1 MKNLDSRIV
10 KIQKIMGVRNL
21 ITEASKKDVLVNK
34 LGLKEE
40 HAEFFDRTCGGLSV
54 MIFKKYLRFI
64 FQFMK
69 NSPGEEFT
77 TLTEKEVIEA
87 INRNPSIPAA
97 HKQRIQSIMDWVRV
111 GLNGRLNQYQDSTFS
126 ELYNESEE
134 WHDSLNLGQ
143 GDINY
148 KEENTIIK
156 DFRDADG
163 NGFYWVDL
171 NTNTSDEECK
181 RMGHCGRT
189 GYDKNLY
196 SLRENKKL
204 PGGKFTLNKS
214 HLTSSIGDNGILYQL
229 KGPKNS
235 KPQEEFHQYILPLFF
250 VLGGGGEEVDFL
262 IKGFGSEYA
271 SNLDFKITDLPDDTI
286 KELYTQRPELFESYS
301 LRSKLKEM
309 GLIEMPGLQSFVL
322 SIPAHSIDRYVDG
335 DWLIRKRKWTD
346 AQGNK
351 RESKSYFFETLL
363 TDPWELWQNYNSD
376 WEGAVDYYLNKE
388 NEKKIRDYLIS
399 LAENP
404 EEHKDDS
411 TTSLIEEFDDNND
424 VKNAISSAV
433 NDAEAND
440 YIDTLTK
447 HLEDGLEEYGTV
459 LKLNDE
465 GAEIQ
470 INLQSFVDQHVDNDE
485 WLLECLDT
493 CGETNSE
500 CIFDEIVGAYGF
512 EKPRWNFDDRYIPDV
527 NKTFFNEMLSDRLSD
542 FIS

>member
-1 MKNLDSRIV
+1 MRNLDSRIV

-87 INRNPSIPAA
+87 LNKNPSIPAA

-148 KEENTIIK
+148 KEENAIIK

-163 NGFYWVDL
+163 YGFYWADL

-189 GYDKNLY
+189 GSNNNLY

-214 HLTSSIGDNGILYQL
+214 HLTSSIGDDGILYQL

-309 GLIEMPGLQSFVL
+309 GLIEMPGLQNFVL
-322 SIPAHSIDRYVDG
+322 SIPAHAIDRYVDG
-335 DWLIRKRKWTD
+335 DWLIRRRKWTD
-346 AQGNK
+346 AQGVK
-351 RESKSYFFETLL
+351 RESKTYFFETLL
-363 TDPWELWQNYNSD
+363 TDPWDLWQNYNSD
-376 WEGAVDYYLNKE
+376 WESAVDYNLNKE

-404 EEHKDDS
+404 SEYEESS
-411 TTSLIEEFDDNND
+411 TKELINNLDEESD
-424 VKNAISSAV
+424 VRNAISEAV
-433 NDAEAND
+433 NQAESDD
-440 YIDTLTK
+440 YTDTLRK
-447 HLEDGLEEYGTV
+447 HLDSKLEEYGTV

-500 CIFDEIVGAYGF
+500 CIFDEVIGAYGF
-512 EKPRWNFDDRYIPDV
+512 EKPRWNFDDRYYPDV
-527 NKTFFNEMLSDRLSD
+527 DSRFFNDMLSDRLSD
-542 FIS
+542 FIR

>member
-10 KIQKIMGVRNL
+10 KIQKIIGVRNL

-34 LGLKEE
+34 IGLTGEI
-40 HAEFFDRTCGGLSV
+40 ADFFDRTCGGLSV
-54 MIFKKYLRFI
+54 IMFKKYL
-64 FQFMK
+64 QFFYTYMTRTGTKFK
-69 NSPGEEFT
+69 N
-77 TLTEKEVIEA
+77 EKDA
-87 INRNPSIPAA
+87 IDLLNKITKLPRAD
-97 HKQRIQSIMDWVRV
+97 REYLQSIMDWVRV

-126 ELYNESEE
+126 ELYNESKE

-189 GYDKNLY
+189 GSDKKLY

-204 PGGKFTLNKS
+204 PGGKFILNKS
-214 HLTSSIGDNGILYQL
+214 HLTASIGDDGILYQL

-250 VLGGGGEEVDFL
+250 VLGGRGEEEDYL
-262 IKGFGSEYA
+262 IQGFGSEYA

-286 KELYTQRPELFESYS
+286 KELYTQRPELFESYT

-322 SIPAHSIDRYVDG
+322 SIPAHGIDRYVDG
-335 DWLIRKRKWTD
+335 DWVIGRRRWTD
-346 AQGNK
+346 AQGSK

-363 TDPWELWQNYNSD
+363 TDPWEIWQNYNSD
-376 WEGAVDYYLNKE
+376 WESAVDYYLNE
-388 NEKKIRDYLIS
+388 NNNKKIRDYLIS

-404 EEHKDDS
+404 SEYEESS
-411 TTSLIEEFDDNND
+411 TKELIEDLDEEFD
-424 VKNAISSAV
+424 VRNAISEAV

-440 YIDTLTK
+440 YIDRLRK
-447 HLEDGLEEYGTV
+447 HLESKLEEYGTV
-459 LKLNDE
+459 LKFNDE

-470 INLQSFVDQHVDNDE
+470 IDLQSFVDQHVNSDE
-485 WLLECLDT
+485 WFLETLDN
-493 CGETNSE
+493 CGETNYE
-500 CIFDEIVGAYGF
+500 CIFDSIVEDWGF
-512 EKPRWNFDDRYIPDV
+512 EKPRWNFDDRYTPDV
-527 NKTFFNEMLSDRLSD
+527 NEEYFNDVLSDRLSD
-542 FIS
+542 FIR

>member
-1 MKNLDSRIV
+1 MRNLDSRIV

-21 ITEASKKDVLVNK
+21 IMEASKKDVLVNK
-34 LGLKEE
+34 LGLREE

-87 INRNPSIPAA
+87 LNRNPSIPAA

-111 GLNGRLNQYQDSTFS
+111 GLNGRLNQYQDLTFS

-134 WHDSLNLGQ
+134 WHNSLNLGQ

-163 NGFYWVDL
+163 YGFYWVDL

-189 GYDKNLY
+189 GSNNNLY

-214 HLTSSIGDNGILYQL
+214 HLTSSIGNDGILYQL

-250 VLGGGGEEVDFL
+250 VLGGRGEQEDYL
-262 IKGFGSEYA
+262 IQGFGSEYA
-271 SNLDFKITDLPDDTI
+271 SNLDFKITDLPDETI
-286 KELYTQRPELFESYS
+286 KQLYEQRPELFESYS

-309 GLIEMPGLQSFVL
+309 GLIEMPGLQNFVL
-322 SIPAHSIDRYVDG
+322 SIPTHAIDRYVDG
-335 DWLIRKRKWTD
+335 DWLIGRRRWTD

-363 TDPWELWQNYNSD
+363 TDPWEIWQNYNSD

-404 EEHKDDS
+404 NEYEESS
-411 TTSLIEEFDDNND
+411 TKELIEDLDEEND
-424 VKNAISSAV
+424 VRNAISEAV
-433 NDAEAND
+433 NQAEADD
-440 YIDTLTK
+440 YTDALRK
-447 HLEDGLEEYGTV
+447 HLESKLEDYGNV

-512 EKPRWNFDDRYIPDV
+512 EKPRWNFDDRYYPDV
-527 NKTFFNEMLSDRLSD
+527 DSRFFNDMLSDRLSD
-542 FIS
+542 FIR

>member
-1 MKNLDSRIV
+1 MRNLDSRIV
-10 KIQKIMGVRNL
+10 KIQKIMRVM
-21 ITEASKKDVLVNK
+21 EASKKDVLVNK
-34 LGLKEE
+34 LGLREE

-87 INRNPSIPAA
+87 LNRNPSIPAA

-134 WHDSLNLGQ
+134 WHNSLNLGQ

-189 GYDKNLY
+189 GSNNNLY

-214 HLTSSIGDNGILYQL
+214 HLTSSIGNDGILYQL

-250 VLGGGGEEVDFL
+250 VLGGRGEQEDYL
-262 IKGFGSEYA
+262 IQGFGSEYA
-271 SNLDFKITDLPDDTI
+271 SNLDFKITDLPDETI
-286 KELYTQRPELFESYS
+286 KQLYEQRPELFESYS

-322 SIPAHSIDRYVDG
+322 SIEAHGIDRYVDG
-335 DWLIRKRKWTD
+335 DWVIGKRKWTD

-363 TDPWELWQNYNSD
+363 TDPWDIWQNYNSD
-376 WEGAVDYYLNKE
+376 WEGAVSYYLNKE

-404 EEHKDDS
+404 SEYEESS
-411 TTSLIEEFDDNND
+411 TKELIENLDEEFD
-424 VKNAISSAV
+424 VRNAISEAV
-433 NDAEAND
+433 NDAEADD
-440 YIDTLTK
+440 YIDTLRK
-447 HLEDGLEEYGTV
+447 HLESKLEEYGTV
-459 LKLNDE
+459 LKFNDE

-470 INLQSFVDQHVDNDE
+470 IDLQSFVDQHVNSDE
-485 WLLECLDT
+485 WFLETLDN
-493 CGETNSE
+493 CGETNYE
-500 CIFDEIVGAYGF
+500 CIFDSIVEDWGF
-512 EKPRWNFDDRYIPDV
+512 DKPKWNFDDRYTPDV
-527 NKTFFNEMLSDRLSD
+527 NEEYFNDVLSDRLSD
-542 FIS
+542 FMR

>member
-1 MKNLDSRIV
+1 MRNLDSRIV

-54 MIFKKYLRFI
+54 MIFKKYLRYI

-77 TLTEKEVIEA
+77 TLSEKEVIEA
-87 INRNPSIPAA
+87 LNKNPSIPAA

-126 ELYNESEE
+126 ELYDKSEE
-134 WHDSLNLGQ
+134 WHNSLNLGQ

-189 GYDKNLY
+189 GSNNNLY
-196 SLRENKKL
+196 SLRENKKI

-214 HLTSSIGDNGILYQL
+214 HLTSSIGNDGILYQL

-250 VLGGGGEEVDFL
+250 VLGGRGEQEDYL
-262 IKGFGSEYA
+262 IQGFGSEYA

-309 GLIEMPGLQSFVL
+309 GLIEMPGLQNFVL
-322 SIPAHSIDRYVDG
+322 SIDAHAIDRYVDG
-335 DWLIRKRKWTD
+335 DWLIGKRKWTD
-346 AQGNK
+346 AQGVK
-351 RESKSYFFETLL
+351 RESKTYFFETLL
-363 TDPWELWQNYNSD
+363 TDPWDLWQNYNSD
-376 WEGAVDYYLNKE
+376 WESAVDYNLNKE

-404 EEHKDDS
+404 SEYEESSTKD
-411 TTSLIEEFDDNND
+411 LIENLDEEFD
-424 VKNAISSAV
+424 VRNAISEAV
-433 NDAEAND
+433 NQAESDD
-440 YIDTLTK
+440 YTDTLRK
-447 HLEDGLEEYGTV
+447 HLESKLEEYGTV

-500 CIFDEIVGAYGF
+500 CIFDEVIGDYGF
-512 EKPRWNFDDRYIPDV
+512 EKPRWNFDDRYYPDV
-527 NKTFFNEMLSDRLSD
+527 DSRFFNDMLSDRLSD
-542 FIS
+542 FIR

>member
-1 MKNLDSRIV
+1 MRNLDSRIV

-87 INRNPSIPAA
+87 LHRNPSIPAA

-134 WHDSLNLGQ
+134 WHNSLNLGQ

-189 GYDKNLY
+189 GSNNNLY

-214 HLTSSIGDNGILYQL
+214 HLTSSIGDDGILYQL

-309 GLIEMPGLQSFVL
+309 GLIEMPGLQNFVL
-322 SIPAHSIDRYVDG
+322 SIPAHAIDRYVDG
-335 DWLIRKRKWTD
+335 DWLISRRKWTD

-376 WEGAVDYYLNKE
+376 WESAVDYNLNKE

-404 EEHKDDS
+404 SEYEESS
-411 TTSLIEEFDDNND
+411 TKELINNLDEESD
-424 VKNAISSAV
+424 VRNAISEAV
-433 NDAEAND
+433 NQAESDD
-440 YIDTLTK
+440 YTDTLRK
-447 HLEDGLEEYGTV
+447 HLDSKLEEYGTV

-500 CIFDEIVGAYGF
+500 CIFDEIVDAYGF
-512 EKPRWNFDDRYIPDV
+512 EKPRWNFDDRYYPDV
-527 NKTFFNEMLSDRLSD
+527 DSRFFNDMLSDRLSD
-542 FIS
+542 FIR

>member
-1 MKNLDSRIV
+1 MRNLDSRIV

-69 NSPGEEFT
+69 NSTGEEFT

-189 GYDKNLY
+189 GSDKNLY

-214 HLTSSIGDNGILYQL
+214 HLTSSIGDDGILYQL

-322 SIPAHSIDRYVDG
+322 SINANDIDRYVDG

-485 WLLECLDT
+485 WFFELLENCGDT
-493 CGETNSE
+493 NYE
-500 CIFDEIVGAYGF
+500 CIFDGIVEDYGF
-512 EKPRWNFDDRYIPDV
+512 DKPRWNFDDRYIPDV

>member
-1 MKNLDSRIV
+1 MRNLDSRIV

-40 HAEFFDRTCGGLSV
+40 HAEFFDRTCGGLSI

-77 TLTEKEVIEA
+77 TLSEKEVIEA
-87 INRNPSIPAA
+87 LNRNSSIPAA

-126 ELYNESEE
+126 ELYDKSEE
-134 WHDSLNLGQ
+134 WHNSLNLGQ

-189 GYDKNLY
+189 GSDKNLY

-271 SNLDFKITDLPDDTI
+271 SDLDFKITDLPDDTI

-309 GLIEMPGLQSFVL
+309 GLIEMPGLQNFVL
-322 SIPAHSIDRYVDG
+322 SIPAHAIDRYVDG
-335 DWLIRKRKWTD
+335 DWLIGKRKWTD
-346 AQGNK
+346 AQG
-351 RESKSYFFETLL
+351 
-363 TDPWELWQNYNSD
+363 
-376 WEGAVDYYLNKE
+376 
-388 NEKKIRDYLIS
+388 
-399 LAENP
+399 
-404 EEHKDDS
+404 
-411 TTSLIEEFDDNND
+411 
-424 VKNAISSAV
+424 
-433 NDAEAND
+433 
-440 YIDTLTK
+440 
-447 HLEDGLEEYGTV
+447 
-459 LKLNDE
+459 
-465 GAEIQ
+465 
-470 INLQSFVDQHVDNDE
+470 
-485 WLLECLDT
+485 
-493 CGETNSE
+493 
-500 CIFDEIVGAYGF
+500 
-512 EKPRWNFDDRYIPDV
+512 
-527 NKTFFNEMLSDRLSD
+527 
-542 FIS
+542 

>member
-1 MKNLDSRIV
+1 M
-10 KIQKIMGVRNL
+10 
-21 ITEASKKDVLVNK
+21 T
-34 LGLKEE
+34 
-40 HAEFFDRTCGGLSV
+40 
-54 MIFKKYLRFI
+54 FI
-64 FQFMK
+64 
-69 NSPGEEFT
+69 
-77 TLTEKEVIEA
+77 
-87 INRNPSIPAA
+87 
-97 HKQRIQSIMDWVRV
+97 
-111 GLNGRLNQYQDSTFS
+111 
-126 ELYNESEE
+126 ELYNESKE

-189 GYDKNLY
+189 ASNNNLY

-214 HLTSSIGDNGILYQL
+214 HLTSSIGNDGILYQL

-250 VLGGGGEEVDFL
+250 VLGGRGEQEDYL
-262 IKGFGSEYA
+262 IQGFGSEYA

-322 SIPAHSIDRYVDG
+322 SINANDIDRYVDG
-335 DWLIRKRKWTD
+335 DWVIGKRKWTD

-363 TDPWELWQNYNSD
+363 TDPWDIWQNYNSD
-376 WEGAVDYYLNKE
+376 WEGAVSYYLNKE

-404 EEHKDDS
+404 SEYEESS
-411 TTSLIEEFDDNND
+411 TKELIENLDEEFD
-424 VKNAISSAV
+424 VRNAISEAV
-433 NDAEAND
+433 NDAEADD
-440 YIDTLTK
+440 YIDTLRK
-447 HLEDGLEEYGTV
+447 HLESKLEEYGTV
-459 LKLNDE
+459 LKFNDE

-470 INLQSFVDQHVDNDE
+470 IDLQSFVDQHVNSDE
-485 WLLECLDT
+485 WFLETLDN
-493 CGETNSE
+493 CGETNYE
-500 CIFDEIVGAYGF
+500 CIFDSIVEDWGF
-512 EKPRWNFDDRYIPDV
+512 DKPKWNFDDRYTPDV
-527 NKTFFNEMLSDRLSD
+527 NEEYFNDVLSDRLSD
-542 FIS
+542 FMR

>member
-1 MKNLDSRIV
+1 MKKLDSKIV

-54 MIFKKYLRFI
+54 IIFKKYLRFI

-69 NSPGEEFT
+69 NSPLEEFT
-77 TLTEKEVIEA
+77 TLTEKEVIEVL
-87 INRNPSIPAA
+87 NRNSSLPGN
-97 HKQRIQSIMDWVRV
+97 HKQMIQSIMDWVRV
-111 GLNGRLNQYQDSTFS
+111 GLNGRLNQYQDSTFR

-134 WHDSLNLGQ
+134 WHNSLNLGQ

-148 KEENTIIK
+148 KEENDIIK

-163 NGFYWVDL
+163 YGFYWADL

-189 GYDKNLY
+189 GSNNNLY

-214 HLTSSIGDNGILYQL
+214 HLTASIGNDGILYQL

-250 VLGGGGEEVDFL
+250 VLGGGGEEEDYL
-262 IKGFGSEYA
+262 IQGFGSEYA

-301 LRSKLKEM
+301 LRSKLKQM

-322 SIPAHSIDRYVDG
+322 DIPANYIDLYVDG
-335 DWLIRKRKWTD
+335 NWLISQRKWTD
-346 AQGNK
+346 AQGVK

-363 TDPWELWQNYNSD
+363 TDAWSIWEGHDNSD
-376 WEGAVDYYLNKE
+376 WKSSINYYLNKE
-388 NEKKIRDYLIS
+388 NEERIRSYLIS

-404 EEHKDDS
+404 SEYESYSTEELVEELDDDYNVRS
-411 TTSLIEEFDDNND
+411 
-424 VKNAISSAV
+424 AISSAV
-433 NDAEAND
+433 SDAESDD
-440 YIDTLTK
+440 YIDALRK
-447 HLEDGLEEYGTV
+447 HLESRLEEYGTV
-459 LKLNDE
+459 LELNDN
-465 GAEIQ
+465 GAKIE
-470 INLQSFVDQHVDNDE
+470 INLQSFVDQNVDDE
-485 WLLECLDT
+485 SLFELLEN

-500 CIFDEIVGAYGF
+500 CIFDEIINGWGF
-512 EKPRWNFDDRYIPDV
+512 EKPKWNFDDRYYPDV
-527 NKTFFNEMLSDRLSD
+527 DERYFNDVLVDRLSD
-542 FIS
+542 FM

>member
-1 MKNLDSRIV
+1 MKKLDSKIV

-64 FQFMK
+64 FHFMK

-77 TLTEKEVIEA
+77 TLSEKEVIEA
-87 INRNPSIPAA
+87 LNRNPSIPGN
-97 HKQRIQSIMDWVRV
+97 HKQWVQSIMDWVRV
-111 GLNGRLNQYQDSTFS
+111 GLNGRLNQYQDLNFT
-126 ELYNESEE
+126 ELYNESKE

-143 GDINY
+143 GDVNY

-163 NGFYWVDL
+163 NGFYWADL

-189 GYDKNLY
+189 GSNNNLY

-214 HLTSSIGDNGILYQL
+214 HLTASIGNDGILYQL

-250 VLGGGGEEVDFL
+250 VLGGGGEEEDYL
-262 IKGFGSEYA
+262 IQGFGSEYA

-286 KELYTQRPELFESYS
+286 KELYAQRPELFESYS

-322 SIPAHSIDRYVDG
+322 SIDAHGIDRYVDG
-335 DWLIRKRKWTD
+335 DWVFSKRKWTD
-346 AQGNK
+346 AQGFK

-363 TDPWELWQNYNSD
+363 TDAWSIWERYDNSD
-376 WEGAVDYYLNKE
+376 WKSTINYYLNKE
-388 NEKKIRDYLIS
+388 NEERIRSYLIS

-404 EEHKDDS
+404 SEYESYSTEELVEELDD
-411 TTSLIEEFDDNND
+411 DYN
-424 VKNAISSAV
+424 VRNALSSAV
-433 NDAEAND
+433 NDAEADD
-440 YIDTLTK
+440 YIDSLRK
-447 HLEDGLEEYGTV
+447 HLESRLEEYGTV
-459 LKLNDE
+459 LELNDN
-465 GAEIQ
+465 GAKIE
-470 INLQSFVDQHVDNDE
+470 INLQSFVDQHVDDE
-485 WLLECLDT
+485 SLFELLED

-500 CIFDEIVGAYGF
+500 CIFDEVIGAWGF
-512 EKPRWNFDDRYIPDV
+512 EKPRWNFDDRYSPDV
-527 NKTFFNEMLSDRLSD
+527 DERYFNEVLVDRMSD
-542 FIS
+542 FM

>member
-1 MKNLDSRIV
+1 MRNLDSRIV

-40 HAEFFDRTCGGLSV
+40 HAEFFDRTCGGLSI

-77 TLTEKEVIEA
+77 TLSEKEVIEA
-87 INRNPSIPAA
+87 LNRNSSIPAA

-126 ELYNESEE
+126 ELYDKSEE
-134 WHDSLNLGQ
+134 WHNSLNLGQ

-189 GYDKNLY
+189 GSDKNLY

-271 SNLDFKITDLPDDTI
+271 SDLDFKITDLPDDTI

-309 GLIEMPGLQSFVL
+309 GLIEMPGLQNFVL
-322 SIPAHSIDRYVDG
+322 SIPAHAIDRYVDG

-363 TDPWELWQNYNSD
+363 IDPWDLWQNYNSD
-376 WEGAVDYYLNKE
+376 WEGAVDYSLNKE

-404 EEHKDDS
+404 SEYEESSIKE
-411 TTSLIEEFDDNND
+411 LIEDLDEESD
-424 VKNAISSAV
+424 VRNAISEAV
-433 NDAEAND
+433 NQAESDD
-440 YIDTLTK
+440 YTDTLRK
-447 HLEDGLEEYGTV
+447 HLESKLEEYGTV

-470 INLQSFVDQHVDNDE
+470 INLESFVDQHVDNDE

-500 CIFDEIVGAYGF
+500 CIFDEVIGAYGF
-512 EKPRWNFDDRYIPDV
+512 EKPRWNFDDRYYPDV
-527 NKTFFNEMLSDRLSD
+527 DSRFFNDMLSDRLSD
-542 FIS
+542 FIR

>member
-1 MKNLDSRIV
+1 MRNLDSRIV

-34 LGLKEE
+34 LGLREE

-54 MIFKKYLRFI
+54 MIFKKYLRYI

-87 INRNPSIPAA
+87 LNKNPSIPGN
-97 HKQRIQSIMDWVRV
+97 HKQWVQSIMDWVRV
-111 GLNGRLNQYQDSTFS
+111 GLNGRLNQYQDLNFS
-126 ELYNESEE
+126 ELYNESKE

-143 GDINY
+143 GDVNY

-163 NGFYWVDL
+163 YGFYWADL
-171 NTNTSDEECK
+171 DTNTSDEECK

-189 GYDKNLY
+189 GSDKNLY

-214 HLTSSIGDNGILYQL
+214 HLTSSIGDDGILYQL

-322 SIPAHSIDRYVDG
+322 SIPAHAIDRYVDG

-363 TDPWELWQNYNSD
+363 IDPWDLWQNYNSD
-376 WEGAVDYYLNKE
+376 WEGAVDYSLNKE

-404 EEHKDDS
+404 SEYEESSIKE
-411 TTSLIEEFDDNND
+411 LIEDLDEESD
-424 VKNAISSAV
+424 VRNAISEAV
-433 NDAEAND
+433 NQAESDD
-440 YIDTLTK
+440 YTDTLRK
-447 HLEDGLEEYGTV
+447 HLDSKLEEYGTV

-500 CIFDEIVGAYGF
+500 CIFDEVIGAYGF
-512 EKPRWNFDDRYIPDV
+512 EKPRWNFDDRYYPDV
-527 NKTFFNEMLSDRLSD
+527 DSRFFNDMLSDRLSD
-542 FIS
+542 FIR

>member
-1 MKNLDSRIV
+1 MKKLDSKIV

-69 NSPGEEFT
+69 NSPLEEFT

-87 INRNPSIPAA
+87 LNRNSSLPGN
-97 HKQRIQSIMDWVRV
+97 HKQMIQSIMDWVRV
-111 GLNGRLNQYQDSTFS
+111 GLNGRLNQYQDLNFT
-126 ELYNESEE
+126 ELYNESKE

-143 GDINY
+143 GDVNY

-163 NGFYWVDL
+163 YGFYWADL

-189 GYDKNLY
+189 GSNNNLY

-214 HLTSSIGDNGILYQL
+214 HLTASIGNDGILYQL

-250 VLGGGGEEVDFL
+250 VLGGGGEEEDYL
-262 IKGFGSEYA
+262 IQGFGSEYA

-301 LRSKLKEM
+301 LRSKLKQM

-322 SIPAHSIDRYVDG
+322 DIPANVIDRYVDG
-335 DWLIRKRKWTD
+335 DWVIGRRKWTD
-346 AQGNK
+346 AQGVK

-363 TDPWELWQNYNSD
+363 TDAWSIWEGHDNSD
-376 WEGAVDYYLNKE
+376 WRSSINYYLNKE
-388 NEKKIRDYLIS
+388 NEEKIRSYLIS

-404 EEHKDDS
+404 SEYESYSTEELVEELDDDYNVRS
-411 TTSLIEEFDDNND
+411 
-424 VKNAISSAV
+424 AISSAV
-433 NDAEAND
+433 SDTEADA
-440 YIDTLTK
+440 YIDALRK
-447 HLEDGLEEYGTV
+447 HLESRLEEYGTV
-459 LKLNDE
+459 LELNDN
-465 GAEIQ
+465 GAKIE
-470 INLQSFVDQHVDNDE
+470 INLQSFVDQNVDDE
-485 WLLECLDT
+485 SLFELLEN

-500 CIFDEIVGAYGF
+500 CIFDEIINGWGF
-512 EKPRWNFDDRYIPDV
+512 EKPKWNFDDRYYPDV
-527 NKTFFNEMLSDRLSD
+527 DERYFNDVLVDRLSD
-542 FIS
+542 FM

>member
-1 MKNLDSRIV
+1 MRNLDSRIV

-34 LGLKEE
+34 LGLREE

-77 TLTEKEVIEA
+77 TLNEKEVIEA
-87 INRNPSIPAA
+87 LNRNPSIPAA

-134 WHDSLNLGQ
+134 WHNSLNLGQ

-189 GYDKNLY
+189 GSNNNLY

-214 HLTSSIGDNGILYQL
+214 HLTASIGNDGILYQL

-250 VLGGGGEEVDFL
+250 VLGGRGEQEDYL
-262 IKGFGSEYA
+262 IQGFGSEYA

-309 GLIEMPGLQSFVL
+309 GLIEMPGLQNFVL
-322 SIPAHSIDRYVDG
+322 SIPAHAIDRYVDG
-335 DWLIRKRKWTD
+335 DWLISRRKWTD

-376 WEGAVDYYLNKE
+376 WESAVDYNLNKE

-404 EEHKDDS
+404 SEYEESS
-411 TTSLIEEFDDNND
+411 TKELINNLDEESD
-424 VKNAISSAV
+424 VRNAISEAV
-433 NDAEAND
+433 NQAESDD
-440 YIDTLTK
+440 YTDTLRK
-447 HLEDGLEEYGTV
+447 HLDSKLEEYGTV

-500 CIFDEIVGAYGF
+500 CIFDEVIGAYGF
-512 EKPRWNFDDRYIPDV
+512 EKPRWNFDDRYYPDV
-527 NKTFFNEMLSDRLSD
+527 DSRFFNDMLSDRLSD
-542 FIS
+542 FIR

>member
-1 MKNLDSRIV
+1 MRNLDSRIV

-87 INRNPSIPAA
+87 LNKNPSIPAA

-148 KEENTIIK
+148 KEENAIIK

-163 NGFYWVDL
+163 YGFYWADL
-171 NTNTSDEECK
+171 DTNTSDEECK

-189 GYDKNLY
+189 GSDKNLY

-214 HLTSSIGDNGILYQL
+214 HLTSSIGDDGILYQL

-286 KELYTQRPELFESYS
+286 KELYTQRPELFSSYS
-301 LRSKLKEM
+301 LRRKLKEM
-309 GLIEMPGLQSFVL
+309 GLIEMPGLQNFVL
-322 SIPAHSIDRYVDG
+322 SIPAHAIDRYVDG
-335 DWLIRKRKWTD
+335 DWLIRRRKWTD
-346 AQGNK
+346 AQGVK
-351 RESKSYFFETLL
+351 RESKTYFFETLL
-363 TDPWELWQNYNSD
+363 TDPWDLWQNYNSD
-376 WEGAVDYYLNKE
+376 WESAVDYNLNKE

-404 EEHKDDS
+404 SEYEESS
-411 TTSLIEEFDDNND
+411 TKELINNLDEESD
-424 VKNAISSAV
+424 VRNAISEAV
-433 NDAEAND
+433 NQAESDD
-440 YIDTLTK
+440 YTDTLRK
-447 HLEDGLEEYGTV
+447 HLDSKLEEYGTV

-500 CIFDEIVGAYGF
+500 CIFDEVIGAYGF
-512 EKPRWNFDDRYIPDV
+512 EKPRWNFDDRYYPDV
-527 NKTFFNEMLSDRLSD
+527 DSRFFNDMLSDRLSD
-542 FIS
+542 FIR

>member
-1 MKNLDSRIV
+1 MRNLDSRIV

-34 LGLKEE
+34 LGLREE
-40 HAEFFDRTCGGLSV
+40 HAEFLDRTCGGLSV
-54 MIFKKYLRFI
+54 VIFKKLIRYLFE
-64 FQFMK
+64 FMK
-69 NSPGEEFT
+69 NSQGDEFT
-77 TLTEKEVIEA
+77 NLTEKEVIEA
-87 INRNPSIPAA
+87 LNKSSSIPST
-97 HKQRIQSIMDWVRV
+97 HKQIIQSIMDWVRV
-111 GLNGRLNQYQDSTFS
+111 GLNGRLNQYQDLTFI
-126 ELYNESEE
+126 ELYNESKE

-189 GYDKNLY
+189 GSNNNLY

-214 HLTSSIGDNGILYQL
+214 HLTSSIGNDGILYQL

-250 VLGGGGEEVDFL
+250 VLGGRGEQEDYL
-262 IKGFGSEYA
+262 IQGFGSEYA

-322 SIPAHSIDRYVDG
+322 SIPAHAIDRYVDG

-363 TDPWELWQNYNSD
+363 TDPWDLWQNYNSD
-376 WEGAVDYYLNKE
+376 WESAVDYNLNKE

-404 EEHKDDS
+404 SEYEESSTKD
-411 TTSLIEEFDDNND
+411 LIENLDEEFD
-424 VKNAISSAV
+424 VRNAISEAV
-433 NDAEAND
+433 NQAESDD
-440 YIDTLTK
+440 YTDTLRK
-447 HLEDGLEEYGTV
+447 HLESNLEDYGNV

-500 CIFDEIVGAYGF
+500 CIFDEVIGAYGF
-512 EKPRWNFDDRYIPDV
+512 EKPRWNFDDRYYPDV
-527 NKTFFNEMLSDRLSD
+527 DSRFFNDMLSDRLSD
-542 FIS
+542 FIR

>member
-1 MKNLDSRIV
+1 MRNLDSRIV

-54 MIFKKYLRFI
+54 MIFKKYLRYI

-87 INRNPSIPAA
+87 LNRNSSIPAA

-111 GLNGRLNQYQDSTFS
+111 GLNGRLNQYQDLTFS
-126 ELYNESEE
+126 ELYDKSEE
-134 WHDSLNLGQ
+134 WHNSLNLGQ

-189 GYDKNLY
+189 GSNNNLY
-196 SLRENKKL
+196 SLRENKKI

-214 HLTSSIGDNGILYQL
+214 HLTSSIGNDGILYQL

-250 VLGGGGEEVDFL
+250 VLGGRGEQEDYL
-262 IKGFGSEYA
+262 IQGFGSEYA

-322 SIPAHSIDRYVDG
+322 SIPAHAIDRYVDG

-363 TDPWELWQNYNSD
+363 TDPWDLWQNYNSD
-376 WEGAVDYYLNKE
+376 WESAVDYNLNKE

-404 EEHKDDS
+404 SEYEESSTKD
-411 TTSLIEEFDDNND
+411 LIENLDEEFD
-424 VKNAISSAV
+424 VRNAISEAV
-433 NDAEAND
+433 NQAESDD
-440 YIDTLTK
+440 YTDTLRK
-447 HLEDGLEEYGTV
+447 HLESNLEDYGNV

-500 CIFDEIVGAYGF
+500 CIFDEVIGDYGF
-512 EKPRWNFDDRYIPDV
+512 EKPRWNFDDRYYPDV
-527 NKTFFNEMLSDRLSD
+527 DSRFFNDMLSDRLSD
-542 FIS
+542 FIR

>member
-1 MKNLDSRIV
+1 MRKLDSRIV
-10 KIQKIMGVRNL
+10 KIQKMMGVRNL
-21 ITEASKKDVLVNK
+21 VMEASKKDVLVNK

-54 MIFKKYLRFI
+54 IIFKKYLRFI
-64 FQFMK
+64 FHVMK

-77 TLTEKEVIEA
+77 TLSEKEVIEA
-87 INRNPSIPAA
+87 LNRNSSIPGN
-97 HKQRIQSIMDWVRV
+97 HKQWVQSIMDWVRV
-111 GLNGRLNQYQDSTFS
+111 GLNGRLNQYQDLNFT
-126 ELYNESEE
+126 ELYNESKE

-143 GDINY
+143 GDVNY

-163 NGFYWVDL
+163 YGFYWADL

-189 GYDKNLY
+189 GSNNNLY

-214 HLTSSIGDNGILYQL
+214 HLTASIGNDGILYQL

-250 VLGGGGEEVDFL
+250 VLGGGGEEEDYL
-262 IKGFGSEYA
+262 IQGFGSEYA

-322 SIPAHSIDRYVDG
+322 SIPSHAIDRYVDG
-335 DWLIRKRKWTD
+335 DWLISRRQWTD
-346 AQGNK
+346 AQGFK

-363 TDPWELWQNYNSD
+363 NDPWVIWEGHDNSD
-376 WEGAVDYYLNKE
+376 WKSSINYYLNKE
-388 NEKKIRDYLIS
+388 NEERIRGYLIS

-404 EEHKDDS
+404 SEYESYSTEE
-411 TTSLIEEFDDNND
+411 LVEELDGDYN
-424 VKNAISSAV
+424 VRNALSSAV
-433 NDAEAND
+433 NDAESED
-440 YIDTLTK
+440 YIDALRR
-447 HLEDGLEEYGTV
+447 HLESRLEEYGTV
-459 LKLNDE
+459 LELNDN
-465 GAEIQ
+465 GAKIE
-470 INLQSFVDQHVDNDE
+470 INLQSFVDRHVDDE
-485 WLLECLDT
+485 SLFELLED

-500 CIFDEIVGAYGF
+500 CIFDEIIGGWGF
-512 EKPRWNFDDRYIPDV
+512 EKPKWNFDDRYYPDV
-527 NKTFFNEMLSDRLSD
+527 DERYFNDVLVDRLSD
-542 FIS
+542 FM

>member
-1 MKNLDSRIV
+1 MRNLDSRIV

-40 HAEFFDRTCGGLSV
+40 HAEFFDRTCGGLSI

-77 TLTEKEVIEA
+77 TLSEKEVIEA
-87 INRNPSIPAA
+87 LNRNSSIPAA

-126 ELYNESEE
+126 ELYDKSEE
-134 WHDSLNLGQ
+134 WHNSLNLGQ

-189 GYDKNLY
+189 GSDKNLY

-271 SNLDFKITDLPDDTI
+271 SDLDFKITDLPDDTI

-309 GLIEMPGLQSFVL
+309 GLIEMPGLQNFVL
-322 SIPAHSIDRYVDG
+322 SIPAHAIDRYVDG

-363 TDPWELWQNYNSD
+363 TDPWDLWQNYNSD
-376 WEGAVDYYLNKE
+376 WESAVDYNLNKE

-404 EEHKDDS
+404 SEYEESSTKD
-411 TTSLIEEFDDNND
+411 LIENLDEEFD
-424 VKNAISSAV
+424 VRNAISEAV
-433 NDAEAND
+433 NQAESDD
-440 YIDTLTK
+440 YTDTLRK
-447 HLEDGLEEYGTV
+447 HLESKLEEYGTV

-470 INLQSFVDQHVDNDE
+470 INLESFVDQHVDNDE

-500 CIFDEIVGAYGF
+500 CIFDEVIGAYGF
-512 EKPRWNFDDRYIPDV
+512 EKPRWNFDDRYYPDV
-527 NKTFFNEMLSDRLSD
+527 DSRFFNDMLSDRLSD
-542 FIS
+542 FIR

>member
-1 MKNLDSRIV
+1 MRNLDSRIV

-87 INRNPSIPAA
+87 LNKNPSIPAA

-148 KEENTIIK
+148 KEENAIIK

-163 NGFYWVDL
+163 YGFYWADL
-171 NTNTSDEECK
+171 DTNTSDEECK

-189 GYDKNLY
+189 GSDKNLY

-214 HLTSSIGDNGILYQL
+214 HLTSSIGDDGILYQL

-309 GLIEMPGLQSFVL
+309 GLIEMPGLQNFVL
-322 SIPAHSIDRYVDG
+322 SIPAHAIDRYVDG
-335 DWLIRKRKWTD
+335 DWLIRRRKWTD
-346 AQGNK
+346 AQGVK
-351 RESKSYFFETLL
+351 RESKTYFFETLL
-363 TDPWELWQNYNSD
+363 TDPWDLWQNYNSD
-376 WEGAVDYYLNKE
+376 WESAVDYNLNKE

-404 EEHKDDS
+404 SEYEESS
-411 TTSLIEEFDDNND
+411 TKELINNLDEESD
-424 VKNAISSAV
+424 VRNAISEAV
-433 NDAEAND
+433 NQAESDD
-440 YIDTLTK
+440 YTDTLRK
-447 HLEDGLEEYGTV
+447 HLDSKLEEYGTV

-500 CIFDEIVGAYGF
+500 CIFDEVIGAYGF
-512 EKPRWNFDDRYIPDV
+512 EKPRWNFDDRYYPDV
-527 NKTFFNEMLSDRLSD
+527 DSRFFNDMLSDRLSD
-542 FIS
+542 FIR